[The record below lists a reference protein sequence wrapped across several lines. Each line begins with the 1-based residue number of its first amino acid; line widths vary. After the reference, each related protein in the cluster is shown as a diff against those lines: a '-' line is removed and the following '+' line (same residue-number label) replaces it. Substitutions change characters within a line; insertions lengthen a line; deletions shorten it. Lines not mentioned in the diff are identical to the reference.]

1 MRSSWKR
8 SSPALLAALAGLL
21 SSPSLGHAY
30 PITSFE
36 PNAPTTLTLSDGRRI
51 EGRYRGTLGSATGAP
66 YAERYAAWLDEVGPT
81 SAPAL
86 GETLLV
92 TRASGELLRGV
103 FRGFADGDLL
113 LATGDNSFLLVETLH
128 GNNVRRTDEPSMNSD
143 WIAAHK
149 QWKSAPAPYADIVQT
164 DDAMLAVLGA
174 SIAMSSA
181 TPDGGFTRKG
191 GSDGG
196 GSGGAVAAGVI
207 LGVLIGGLL
216 AYAVVGAAVGAAF
229 ASAFSHL
236 LI

>member
-1 MRSSWKR
+1 VGSRWKR
-8 SSPALLAALAGLL
+8 SSPALLATLAGLL
-21 SSPSLGHAY
+21 TSPSLGHAY

-36 PNAPTTLTLSDGRRI
+36 PDAPITVTLSDGRRI

-66 YAERYAAWLDEVGPT
+66 YAERYAAWLDEVGST

-92 TRASGELLRGV
+92 TRATGELLRGV

-113 LATGDNSFLLVETLH
+113 LDTGDSCSLLVVSLH
-128 GNNVRRTDEPSMNSD
+128 ANNVRRTDEPSMNSD
-143 WIAAHK
+143 WNAARM
-149 QWKSAPAPYADIVQT
+149 QWKSAPTPHTYLVQT
-164 DDAMLAVLGA
+164 DDATLAVLGA
-174 SIAMSSA
+174 SIATSSA
-181 TPDGGFTRKG
+181 APDGGFTRKG

-207 LGVLIGGLL
+207 VGVLIGGLL
-216 AYAVVGAAVGAAF
+216 AYALVGAAVGAAF
-229 ASAFSHL
+229 ATAFSHL

>member
-1 MRSSWKR
+1 VGSGWKR
-8 SSPALLAALAGLL
+8 SSAALLAALAGLL

-36 PNAPTTLTLSDGRRI
+36 PDAPITVTLSDGRRI
-51 EGRYRGTLGSATGAP
+51 EGHYRGTLGSAPGTP

-103 FRGFADGDLL
+103 FRGFADGDPL
-113 LATGDNSFLLVETLH
+113 LATGDSCSLLVVSLH

-149 QWKSAPAPYADIVQT
+149 QWKSAPAPYTYIVQT
-164 DDAMLAVLGA
+164 DDATLAVPATAIA
-174 SIAMSSA
+174 SSTP
-181 TPDGGFTRKG
+181 TPDCCASR
-191 GSDGG
+191 SSGG
-196 GSGGAVAAGVI
+196 GSGGVVVAGVL
-207 LGVLIGGLL
+207 LGLLVGGLV
-216 AYAVVGAAVGAAF
+216 AYAAIGAAF

-236 LI
+236 MI